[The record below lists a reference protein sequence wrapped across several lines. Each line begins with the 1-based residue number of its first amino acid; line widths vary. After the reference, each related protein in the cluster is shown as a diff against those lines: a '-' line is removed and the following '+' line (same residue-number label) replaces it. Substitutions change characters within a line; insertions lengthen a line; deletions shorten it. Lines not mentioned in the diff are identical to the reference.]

1 MSLVIPHQW
10 IDEQRGQGR
19 DVCLVLDAQHEI
31 EARTALLSER
41 AHDRYC
47 SVYSQTPVA
56 ELAAAGPFL
65 IVLDSADIARMT
77 ELLRAPER
85 NWGWL
90 ASIAPGDLPVW
101 LAHWRARCLV
111 GVSSNRALY
120 RFQDNRV
127 LTRAL
132 GHLPVGTLP
141 AYLGSAIS
149 VCYWQGDQWAS
160 VDNPMPG
167 EYPLP
172 IVASWLNVPATNS
185 QRAAICEANALR
197 FLMEHHQQACLHVV
211 KQLPL
216 LEWIR
221 LQCKQADDWG
231 WGRAEQLEFLLT
243 HSLKFPGYELPVQ
256 WHPHPEENAAEHFQR
271 VNHIAILCSAQGAV

>member
-1 MSLVIPHQW
+1 MSLVIPRQW

-19 DVCLVLDAQHEI
+19 DVCLVLDAQHES
-31 EARTALLSER
+31 EARTALLSDR

-47 SVYSQTPVA
+47 SVYTQTPVA

-65 IVLDSADIARMT
+65 IVLDSADIARMS
-77 ELLRAPER
+77 ELLHAPER

-90 ASIAPGDLPVW
+90 ASIAQGDLPVW

-111 GVSSNRALY
+111 GVSPNRALY

-132 GHLPVGTLP
+132 GHLSADLHP
-141 AYLGSAIS
+141 AYLGPAIS
-149 VCYWQGDQWAS
+149 VCYWQGEQWAS

-172 IVASWLNVPATNS
+172 IVAPWLNVPATNS

-197 FLMEHHQQACLHVV
+197 FLMDRHQHACLLVAQRQPV
-211 KQLPL
+211 SQWLSQ
-216 LEWIR
+216 
-221 LQCKQADDWG
+221 QCELATAWG
-231 WGRAEQLEFLLT
+231 WDAPEQLEFLLV
-243 HSLKFPGYELPVQ
+243 HSLKSPGYELPVQ
-256 WHPHPEENAAEHFQR
+256 WHPHPEENSAEHFQR
-271 VNHIAILCSAQGAV
+271 VSHITILSSTQGAV

>member
-1 MSLVIPHQW
+1 MSPVRPSQW
-10 IDEQRGQGR
+10 MDEQRGQGR
-19 DVCLVLDAQHEI
+19 DVCLVLDAQPEI

-41 AHDRYC
+41 AHDRYA

-65 IVLDSADIARMT
+65 IVLASADIARMT
-77 ELLRAPER
+77 ELLHAPER

-111 GVSSNRALY
+111 GVSPNRALY

-132 GHLPVGTLP
+132 GHLPVDTLP

-149 VCYWQGDQWAS
+149 VCYWQGEQWAS

-172 IVASWLNVPATNS
+172 EAPGWLNVPALPCLRES
-185 QRAAICEANALR
+185 LHARNAHR
-197 FLMEHHQQACLHVV
+197 FLLEKHYPAYWLLAAEQKPSEWLDGKRAQA
-211 KQLPL
+211 
-216 LEWIR
+216 
-221 LQCKQADDWG
+221 LQWG
-231 WGRAEQLEFLLT
+231 WIEQAQLEFLLL
-243 HSLKFPGYELPVQ
+243 HSLKYPGFELPKA
-256 WHPHPEENAAEHFQR
+256 WHPYPHETANLHFER
-271 VNHIAILCSAQGAV
+271 VSQMAKQLHNEQPL